1 MDKLLLRTKS
11 AVDDCEKH
19 LSATEC
25 LGSEIE
31 SYLTQYLLVVL
42 CADIQQEIYKL
53 TEARAALAADVVI
66 QSYVGT
72 TTRRVL
78 RSVKK
83 EDLSKFV
90 ALFGAGKKEQLNA
103 ALDDEDVTIFN
114 NAVSNRHD
122 VAHCAG
128 SQITLLELKKALS
141 ISEKILAAIKNA
153 IV

>member
-1 MDKLLLRTKS
+1 MLRTKL
-11 AVDDCEKH
+11 AVEDCEKH
-19 LSATEC
+19 LSATGC

-53 TEARAALAADVVI
+53 AEARAALAADVVI
-66 QSYVGT
+66 QSYVGS

-103 ALDDEDVTIFN
+103 VLDDVDVTIFN

-122 VAHCAG
+122 VAHSAG
-128 SQITLLELKKALS
+128 SQITLLELKKALF

-153 IV
+153 IA